1 MPWPKGMA
9 RVEDSDT
16 VRPTAMARVIYAK
29 LQEYAEKS
37 GDPLRGLMERAVLE
51 FLERDGDD

>member
-51 FLERDGDD
+51 FLERQK